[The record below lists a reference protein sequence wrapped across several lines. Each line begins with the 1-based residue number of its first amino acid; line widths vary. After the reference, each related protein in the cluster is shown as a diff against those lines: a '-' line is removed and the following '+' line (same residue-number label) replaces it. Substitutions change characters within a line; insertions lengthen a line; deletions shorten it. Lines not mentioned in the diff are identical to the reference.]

1 MKKRALLFARSAFL
15 LLWPENE
22 ALIKWYANKQGFHSL
37 SCTSTFFQDSLHVIY
52 QLLCL
57 LSCFPNRVD
66 DWCARH
72 IALQANHSVALYLEN
87 SPELKEGFTSI
98 EVLCNSFDVI
108 NLTCSRG
115 ELVKKKNIH
124 FCPNIAILSWTI
136 AIMITLEGVLKNA

>member
-108 NLTCSRG
+108 NLTVFERRTCQ
-115 ELVKKKNIH
+115 EKEYTL
-124 FCPNIAILSWTI
+124 LSKYSYF
-136 AIMITLEGVLKNA
+136 IMNHRYNDHIRRRT